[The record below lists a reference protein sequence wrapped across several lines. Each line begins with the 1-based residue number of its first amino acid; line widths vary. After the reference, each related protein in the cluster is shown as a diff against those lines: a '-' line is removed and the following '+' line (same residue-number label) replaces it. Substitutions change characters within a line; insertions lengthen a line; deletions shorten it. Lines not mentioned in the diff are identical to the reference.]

1 MFNLEQVDVIRG
13 DVESIIIEHTLATLE
28 RLTALGRRPKI
39 LMVFVSCIDGFIGT
53 DHEYVLDQLRAA
65 APDVIF
71 MDLAVDPIN
80 RDVLPPLVRL
90 HKTVAALFEK
100 TGDEPAALW
109 LGSYLPPAG
118 DDSLRRKLEAA
129 GLASRHLSDCE
140 TLEELRALGNCRFVV
155 AATKVAGRG
164 PVICKY
170 GCLGF
175 GNCVKACPTGA
186 ISLENGV
193 AKVKEELCIG
203 CMQCA
208 TACPRGVIVPV
219 VPGRQT
225 TIPCASLARGPAT
238 NRGCTVGCVACSAC
252 VKACPK
258 GAITIEKNLAVIDYG
273 KCDHCGLCVKAC
285 PKGLIVGRSDS

>member
-1 MFNLEQVDVIRG
+1 MTEILIAIGVLGGLGLVFGLV
-13 DVESIIIEHTLATLE
+13 LA
-28 RLTALGRRPKI
+28 
-39 LMVFVSCIDGFIGT
+39 
-53 DHEYVLDQLRAA
+53 
-65 APDVIF
+65 
-71 MDLAVDPIN
+71 
-80 RDVLPPLVRL
+80 
-90 HKTVAALFEK
+90 
-100 TGDEPAALW
+100 
-109 LGSYLPPAG
+109 
-118 DDSLRRKLEAA
+118 
-129 GLASRHLSDCE
+129 LASRVFHVPTDPRLEALCDALPGANCGGCGYAGCSGYAEAVLKGQAKIGLCSSGGNPAAEKMATVMGVTAENVERRVAWVRCSGFKGPDHTGSKQKGHYEGLADC
-140 TLEELRALGNCRFVV
+140 F

-203 CMQCA
+203 CMKCA
-208 TACPRGVIVPV
+208 AACPRGLIVPV
-219 VPGRQT
+219 APGRQT